1 MDQIVDRAQELRPD
15 AVLIAGNHDS
25 AHRLQYASSFLEKH
39 QIYVDE
45 MPLGMSDAIQSTAG
59 RVRLDTIF
67 VDEGFGSPDDES
79 GGEAVKNLQELAC
92 DRQPCG
98 MVKMTLHQMFIYKTL
113 NL

>member
-59 RVRLDTIF
+59 RVRLIRYLSMRGLALRMTSQEAKRSRTF
-67 VDEGFGSPDDES
+67 RSLRAAGSRVEWS
-79 GGEAVKNLQELAC
+79 K
-92 DRQPCG
+92 
-98 MVKMTLHQMFIYKTL
+98 
-113 NL
+113 